1 MAENSRS
8 SQRPLIKFEGF
19 FDKEF
24 LISTGFANIFL
35 SLETLG
41 AIGFSVVLTQW
52 AWGIWAFDL
61 YIPRTNFDLG
71 IAVPYFIWI
80 VPFILFK
87 FATAKRSF
95 VDQVEDLKSLFV
107 PKIKVG
113 RDVDLVSPYTDDLD
127 D

>member
-1 MAENSRS
+1 MS
-8 SQRPLIKFEGF
+8 SKRQLIKFETF
-19 FDKEF
+19 FDKKF
-24 LISTGFANIFL
+24 LIATGFANIFL
-35 SLETLG
+35 SLETIF
-41 AIGFSVVLTQW
+41 AIAFSVILTQW
-52 AWGIWAFDL
+52 AWGLWAFDL

-95 VDQVEDLKSLFV
+95 MEQVEDLKSLVV

-113 RDVDLVSPYTDDLD
+113 RDIDLVPPYTDDVD
-127 D
+127 A

>member
-1 MAENSRS
+1 VSTKR
-8 SQRPLIKFEGF
+8 QLIKFETF
-19 FDKEF
+19 FDKKF
-24 LISTGFANIFL
+24 LIATGFANIFL
-35 SLETLG
+35 SLETIF
-41 AIGFSVVLTQW
+41 AIVFSVILTQW

-95 VDQVEDLKSLFV
+95 MEQVEDLKSLVV

-113 RDVDLVSPYTDDLD
+113 RDIDLVPPYTDDID
-127 D
+127 A